1 MPELLR
7 VNNLETQ
14 FKTADGLVRA
24 VNGVSFGLN
33 EGETLG
39 IVGESGSGKSVT
51 ALSIM
56 RLIPTPPG
64 KIAAGEVLYKGANL
78 LKYSES
84 QMRAVRGKEIAM
96 IFQDPMT
103 SLNPVLTISKQI
115 GESLKLHMGMD
126 DKAARKRTVELL
138 KLVGIP
144 SAEQRLDNYPH
155 QFSGGMRQRVMIAMA
170 LSCNPNLLL
179 ADEPTTALDVTIQAQ
194 ILELLRRLKDEFKMA
209 MIFITHDLG
218 VVAGLCDR
226 VIVMYG
232 GRIMEHATTL
242 DLYTDPRHPYTL
254 GLLNSVPRLDEE
266 RKERLVPIPGMPP
279 DMINAPQGCPFY
291 PRCTYREPRNRLE
304 MPPLLGVKQG
314 HDVACWIDVRT
325 TKQHSIEDETAVQLG
340 TGQFV
345 PPAEEEAALLEASGI
360 SGAESGGSSPPD
372 IGERR

>member
-1 MPELLR
+1 MAELLR

-14 FKTADGLVRA
+14 FKTADGTVRA
-24 VNGVSFGLN
+24 VNGVSFSLN

-64 KIAAGEVLYKGANL
+64 KITNGEILFRGADL

-84 QMRAVRGKEIAM
+84 QMRQIRGKEIAM

-115 GESLKLHMGMD
+115 GESLKLHMGMN
-126 DKAARKRTVELL
+126 DKAARNRTIELL

-144 SAEQRLDNYPH
+144 SAEQRLNNYPH

-194 ILELLRRLKDEFKMA
+194 ILELLRRLKSEFKMA
-209 MIFITHDLG
+209 MIFIT
-218 VVAGLCDR
+218 R
-226 VIVMYG
+226 
-232 GRIMEHATTL
+232 
-242 DLYTDPRHPYTL
+242 PR
-254 GLLNSVPRLDEE
+254 
-266 RKERLVPIPGMPP
+266 
-279 DMINAPQGCPFY
+279 
-291 PRCTYREPRNRLE
+291 RCGWPVRPRNCYVWRA
-304 MPPLLGVKQG
+304 
-314 HDVACWIDVRT
+314 HN
-325 TKQHSIEDETAVQLG
+325 
-340 TGQFV
+340 
-345 PPAEEEAALLEASGI
+345 
-360 SGAESGGSSPPD
+360 GA
-372 IGERR
+372 RYHA

>member
-1 MPELLR
+1 MAELLR

-24 VNGVSFGLN
+24 VNGVSFSLN

-64 KIAAGEVLYKGANL
+64 KIANGEVLFRGADL
-78 LKYSES
+78 LKYNES
-84 QMRAVRGKEIAM
+84 QMRQVRGKEIAM

-155 QFSGGMRQRVMIAMA
+155 QFSG
-170 LSCNPNLLL
+170 
-179 ADEPTTALDVTIQAQ
+179 
-194 ILELLRRLKDEFKMA
+194 
-209 MIFITHDLG
+209 
-218 VVAGLCDR
+218 
-226 VIVMYG
+226 
-232 GRIMEHATTL
+232 
-242 DLYTDPRHPYTL
+242 
-254 GLLNSVPRLDEE
+254 
-266 RKERLVPIPGMPP
+266 
-279 DMINAPQGCPFY
+279 
-291 PRCTYREPRNRLE
+291 
-304 MPPLLGVKQG
+304 
-314 HDVACWIDVRT
+314 
-325 TKQHSIEDETAVQLG
+325 
-340 TGQFV
+340 
-345 PPAEEEAALLEASGI
+345 
-360 SGAESGGSSPPD
+360 
-372 IGERR
+372 